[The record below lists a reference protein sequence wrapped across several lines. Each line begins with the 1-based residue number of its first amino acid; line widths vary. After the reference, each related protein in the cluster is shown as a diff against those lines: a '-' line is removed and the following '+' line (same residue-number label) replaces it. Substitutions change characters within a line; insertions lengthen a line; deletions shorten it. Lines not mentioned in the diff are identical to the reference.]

1 MHDENPAT
9 TQELIWGEPREDTI
23 VSDGQDATRRDLQQR
38 ARRLGSDPSES
49 PVAERTAAHGHDA
62 ALETATPGAGV
73 APAPAADSIMF
84 IGTATTLIRCAGFT
98 ILTDP
103 NLLRRG
109 QAAYLGYGLW
119 SRRRTEPVLPPGG
132 LPQPDAVVL
141 SHMHGDHFDRVAA
154 AYLDRDTPILTTHH
168 AARRLRWR
176 GFREPV
182 PLSPW
187 ESQVLRRD
195 DRWFS
200 ITALPAHHARG
211 VLERLLPPVMGSLLE
226 FGDGSGR
233 RRRLYITGD
242 TLYDTDLRAI
252 RERFPDIDLA
262 IVHLGG
268 TRILRLFLVTMDG
281 RQGVD
286 LLELIRPAAAIPVHH
301 DDYSV
306 FRSPLGDFEAEVERR
321 HPPVRIHRL
330 PRGETLPWERPE
342 GGA

>member
-1 MHDENPAT
+1 VAD
-9 TQELIWGEPREDTI
+9 
-23 VSDGQDATRRDLQQR
+23 VTRRDIEQQ
-38 ARRLGSDPSES
+38 ARRLGSAPSEGLAA
-49 PVAERTAAHGHDA
+49 VRTAAHGHDA
-62 ALETATPGAGV
+62 DIEMATRGAG
-73 APAPAADSIMF
+73 APSIPAADSIMF
-84 IGTATTLIRCAGFT
+84 IGTATTLIRCGGFT

-103 NLLRRG
+103 NLLHRG

-119 SRRRTEPVLPPGG
+119 SRRRTEPALPPGG
-132 LPQPDAVVL
+132 LPPLDAVVL

-154 AYLDRDTPILTTHH
+154 ACLDRDTPILTTHH
-168 AARRLRWR
+168 AAGRLRRR

-182 PLSPW
+182 PLGVW

-195 DRWFS
+195 DRWLS
-200 ITALPAHHARG
+200 VTALPGHHAHG
-211 VLERLLPPVMGSLLE
+211 LLERLLPPVMGSLLE

-242 TLYDTDLRAI
+242 TLYDADLRAI
-252 RERFPDIDLA
+252 GERFPDIDLA
-262 IVHLGG
+262 ILHLGG

-286 LLELIRPAAAIPVHH
+286 LLELIRPAAAIPVHY

-306 FRSPLGDFEAEVERR
+306 FRSPLSDFEAELERR
-321 HPPVRIHRL
+321 RPAVRVHRL